1 MRVAV
6 SRSAGDVRVTFH
18 GGDALD
24 AANAADIKG
33 AILPALEGVGAVVV
47 DLAGVDFIDS
57 AGVGVLVAVYKAM
70 RSRGGRARYC
80 GVGPGVRA
88 VLAIIRLDEI
98 LEIADDAV
106 SA

>member
-1 MRVAV
+1 MKVAL
-6 SRSAGDVRVTFH
+6 SRSVGGVRVSFH

-24 AANAADIKG
+24 AANAAEIKH
-33 AILPALEGVGAVVV
+33 AVLPALADASSVVI
-47 DLAGVDFIDS
+47 DLGGVDFIDS
-57 AGVGVLVAVYKAM
+57 AGVGVLVAVYKTM

-80 GVGPGVRA
+80 GLRPGVRA

-98 LEIADDAV
+98 FEIADDPV

>member
-6 SRSAGDVRVTFH
+6 SRSAGGVRVTFH

-24 AANAADIKG
+24 AANAGEIKE
-33 AILPALEGVGAVVV
+33 AILPTLDGVMSVVV
-47 DLAGVDFIDS
+47 DLGGVDFVDS

-70 RSRGGRARYC
+70 RSKGGRARYC
-80 GVGPGVRA
+80 GLRPGVRA

-98 LEIADDAV
+98 LEIADDPV